1 MMLFGRKYSHELNQT
16 FLKENWGVKKKNQQT
31 DFAVG
36 YHNKY
41 ATFSPN
47 ARRLHEGLKQGPFIS
62 SQHSS
67 LLTELMG

>member
-1 MMLFGRKYSHELNQT
+1 M
-16 FLKENWGVKKKNQQT
+16 KKKQQT

>member
-1 MMLFGRKYSHELNQT
+1 MMLFGIKYSHELSQT
-16 FLKENWGVKKKNQQT
+16 FLKENWGGEKKQQT

-47 ARRLHEGLKQGPFIS
+47 ARRLREGLKQGPFIS